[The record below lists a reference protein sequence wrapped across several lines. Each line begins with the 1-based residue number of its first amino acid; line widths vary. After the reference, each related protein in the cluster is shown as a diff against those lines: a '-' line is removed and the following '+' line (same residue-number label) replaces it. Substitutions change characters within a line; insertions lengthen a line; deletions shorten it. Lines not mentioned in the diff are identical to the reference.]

1 MREDDLTRNVLAE
14 LMMTVYRTERSFA
27 RASAMILHMI
37 EARPSHERPSLR
49 NQLRVWQKQELRD
62 DMANDHDDARDSI
75 PLEHRPVTY
84 EASDEYSY

>member
-1 MREDDLTRNVLAE
+1 MQEGAD
-14 LMMTVYRTERSFA
+14 M
-27 RASAMILHMI
+27 HMI

-75 PLEHRPVTY
+75 LLEHRPVTY